1 MKKTSKKLSYT
12 KPVLCIHCNNPS
24 KLVKGKIIYP
34 HRKDLYYKYFYLC
47 KSCNAYV
54 GCHQGTN
61 TPYGTPVKAELRKL
75 RNQAH
80 KYFDK
85 LWQSGL
91 LTRFEAYKQ
100 LANYMEL
107 HINDTHIGMFNEKQC
122 EEVIMFS
129 ERYFKELIRQ
139 NIG

>member
-12 KPVLCIHCNNPS
+12 KS
-24 KLVKGKIIYP
+24 A
-34 HRKDLYYKYFYLC
+34 LY
-47 KSCNAYV
+47 NAPAK
-54 GCHQGTN
+54 T
-61 TPYGTPVKAELRKL
+61 ELRKL

-80 KYFDK
+80 KSFDK

-107 HINDTHIGMFNEKQC
+107 HINDTNIGMFNEKQC
-122 EEVIMFS
+122 EEVIVFS